1 MQFHGKFGIYVFFRL
16 KNPWKWYIPSH
27 ILQIFLSPYSSWI
40 RFLFHYGRKFVI
52 FHGSVIKIV
61 LVPKFIKKMFWFH
74 EKIEKQNPW
83 KWYIP
88 EFSTIIPKHLTN
100 HSRNLRWIG
109 LRIVN
114 KVIHITIIVILFIRF
129 NSIFV
134 WRIFRLSKWRT
145 TGLWRW
151 WTSSNGRRRSW
162 SRSFVVTSVSWLFIW
177 FTFVDN
183 CRMKLRAKI
192 FYRKKG
198 K

>member
-16 KNPWKWYIPSH
+16 KNPWKYLRISSKSSCLPIRAEYASSF
-27 ILQIFLSPYSSWI
+27 IMEENLLFSMDLSSKSSSFLN
-40 RFLFHYGRKFVI
+40 LKQM
-52 FHGSVIKIV
+52 
-61 LVPKFIKKMFWFH
+61 LWFH
-74 EKIEKQNPW
+74 EKIKKKKNPR

-114 KVIHITIIVILFIRF
+114 KVIHITIIIILFIRF

-134 WRIFRLSKWRT
+134 WRRFRLSKWRT
-145 TGLWRW
+145 TGFWRW

-183 CRMKLRAKI
+183 CRMKLRANI
-192 FYRKKG
+192 FYRKKR